1 MYDRLAVKSLITPQK
16 AVALSPFRSVQDMN
30 ISNDIA
36 EEFYKTKSPDCRAF
50 VPNAF
55 LFEYLQMLGTI
66 WNAGRI
72 QGIREE
78 RKKRA
83 ERGQS

>member
-1 MYDRLAVKSLITPQK
+1 MYDRLAVKSLITPQE

-36 EEFYKTKSPDCRAF
+36 EEFYKTKSPDCRVF

-66 WNAGRI
+66 EKELKALGI
-72 QGIREE
+72 SIYEQGE
-78 RKKRA
+78 
-83 ERGQS
+83 